1 MTHIFISY
9 GRKDQPH
16 ARKLADHLRTNG
28 FDVWMDD
35 HIDMGDDWWAAIV
48 RAIRGCSAFLV
59 VMSPDA
65 GSSRWVKREVM
76 LAEDLAKPMFPV
88 LLEGDLHSSELWALF
103 ISTQYTDFR
112 GGNLPSDTFFTR
124 LMERGVPRKS
134 TPGVDFATQYR
145 PSLKQD
151 FDSPLHLGE
160 GQGVRAAS
168 LLPPPFDWCP
178 IPSGKVSMQSG
189 KSSRQKHEVPAFS
202 IAKYPIT
209 NAQYQVFLDAPDGF
223 CNPLWWDYA
232 DHAMR
237 WRSAHPHPESIALGG
252 DDCPRTNVAW
262 YDAFAFT
269 RWLTARLTP
278 HAMGR
283 EQGGGDN
290 LALISLPTESQWQR
304 AAQGDDGRAYPWGSQ
319 FDKSRANVRQ
329 TGLGRL
335 TPVNA
340 YPSGASPYEVL
351 DMSGN
356 VWEWCRTDH
365 AGSNDPATA
374 ERRVLRGGSF
384 SDFSS
389 FATCDYRNTA
399 APDFKSLYFGFRIVL
414 LTPAP

>member
-76 LAEDLAKPMFPV
+76 LAEDLTKPMFPV

-145 PSLKQD
+145 PASVQNKAGDNLNPSSAKPSVL
-151 FDSPLHLGE
+151 SP
-160 GQGVRAAS
+160 QPSV
-168 LLPPPFDWCP
+168 LLPAPFDWCP

-209 NAQYQVFLDAPDGF
+209 NAQYQVFFDAPDGF

-269 RWLTARLTP
+269 RWLSTTRLFP
-278 HAMGR
+278 HEIG
-283 EQGGGDN
+283 QGGKDNILSPQSSVLSPQPSVLHSLLYQLSSSGSAPHRAMMAALTHGAASSIN
-290 LALISLPTESQWQR
+290 LAPTS
-304 AAQGDDGRAYPWGSQ
+304 A
-319 FDKSRANVRQ
+319 K
-329 TGLGRL
+329 
-335 TPVNA
+335 
-340 YPSGASPYEVL
+340 L
-351 DMSGN
+351 D
-356 VWEWCRTDH
+356 
-365 AGSNDPATA
+365 
-374 ERRVLRGGSF
+374 
-384 SDFSS
+384 
-389 FATCDYRNTA
+389 
-399 APDFKSLYFGFRIVL
+399 
-414 LTPAP
+414 